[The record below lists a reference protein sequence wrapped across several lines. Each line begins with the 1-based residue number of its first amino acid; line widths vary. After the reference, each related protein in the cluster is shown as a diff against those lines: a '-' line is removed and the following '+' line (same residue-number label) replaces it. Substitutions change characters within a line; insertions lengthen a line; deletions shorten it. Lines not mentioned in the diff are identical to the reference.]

1 MYQNDELAIEG
12 CGNSVLPCQY
22 NDMIRR
28 PANPPGEH
36 RLLWAVLEDAIR
48 CYLANQRS
56 ASRARRLAYEEARAW
71 LFDRRGEGLFAFEE
85 VCDQLSIDAAALRK
99 GLKSFER
106 TRVLSQVAPQAGSAL
121 RHMAA

>member
-12 CGNSVLPCQY
+12 CKNSVLPCQY

-28 PANPPGEH
+28 PADPSSER
-36 RLLWAVLEDAIR
+36 RLVWAVLEDAIR
-48 CYLANQRS
+48 CYLADRHS
-56 ASRARRLAYEEARAW
+56 ASPARRLAREEARAW
-71 LFDRRGEGLFAFEE
+71 LFDRGGDGPFTFEGA
-85 VCDQLSIDAAALRK
+85 CDQLSIDAKALRK
-99 GLKSFER
+99 GLKTFGR